1 VFFLSV
7 KTTLLLYSACT
18 NFSSIHYTRH
28 DTSHACDRNPW
39 GSMEWTG
46 DWSDTSPLWTEEMQ
60 AEIEVIEASDDGM
73 FWMSFEDLV
82 KNFYSVNV
90 CMVRHKVSYTI

>member
-1 VFFLSV
+1 
-7 KTTLLLYSACT
+7 
-18 NFSSIHYTRH
+18 
-28 DTSHACDRNPW
+28 
-39 GSMEWTG
+39 MEWTG

-90 CMVRHKVSYTI
+90 CMVRHKVCVKIKNCLKYVTEHKILIYSYF